1 MLSVHNPNYC
11 AISVFFTRRIKINS
25 VYKEEG
31 VSVFLLPHIPQ
42 DKSNQRLTI
51 KYKIKLDQVYQSLHS
66 KADVILCKFHRVCLC
81 AALKFIVTSKQMELV
96 SLKRASHFKCM
107 LLYIWRIWVSW
118 KKNLATSPKWIIE
131 PLPNVIYFD
140 ALTNGQK
147 VFFLIQDTFCLSHK
161 WIIYYH
167 S

>member
-11 AISVFFTRRIKINS
+11 AISGFFTRRIKINS

-51 KYKIKLDQVYQSLHS
+51 KYKIKLDQLHS
-66 KADVILCKFHRVCLC
+66 KADVILWKFHRVCLC

-118 KKNLATSPKWIIE
+118 KKKFGNKPKMNNWTLTQRNLFWCINKWS
-131 PLPNVIYFD
+131 
-140 ALTNGQK
+140 K
-147 VFFLIQDTFCLSHK
+147 SVFF
-161 WIIYYH
+161 
-167 S
+167 

>member
-11 AISVFFTRRIKINS
+11 AISGFFTRRIKINS

-51 KYKIKLDQVYQSLHS
+51 KYKIKLDQLHS
-66 KADVILCKFHRVCLC
+66 KADVILWKFHRVCLC

-96 SLKRASHFKCM
+96 SLKRASYFKCM
-107 LLYIWRIWVSW
+107 LLYIYEEYGYLE

-147 VFFLIQDTFCLSHK
+147 VVFFNSRYILFIT
-161 WIIYYH
+161 
-167 S
+167 